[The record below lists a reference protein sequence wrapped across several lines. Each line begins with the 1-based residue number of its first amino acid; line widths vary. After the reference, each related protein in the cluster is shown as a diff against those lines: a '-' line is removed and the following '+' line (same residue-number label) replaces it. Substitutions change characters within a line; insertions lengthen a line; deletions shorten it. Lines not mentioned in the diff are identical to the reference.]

1 MPRIAQPR
9 FWLAFR
15 GGSPALNLSDEALLA
30 LHDRELA
37 GPPPAAH
44 AAAARRSAGKEKERA
59 EKERDGRGA
68 VLSSDILLEEG
79 ELSHGATSSTAI
91 SKVSLDE

>member
-1 MPRIAQPR
+1 
-9 FWLAFR
+9 
-15 GGSPALNLSDEALLA
+15 
-30 LHDRELA
+30 
-37 GPPPAAH
+37 
-44 AAAARRSAGKEKERA
+44 
-59 EKERDGRGA
+59 